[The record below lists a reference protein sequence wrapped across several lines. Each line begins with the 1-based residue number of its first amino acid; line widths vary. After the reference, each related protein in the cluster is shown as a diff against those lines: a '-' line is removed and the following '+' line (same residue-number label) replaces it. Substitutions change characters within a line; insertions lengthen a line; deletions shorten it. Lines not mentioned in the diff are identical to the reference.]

1 MKKIT
6 FLLAAILFAGLSM
19 AQTLAEVVNLSQG
32 EHDGSKITWS
42 AVNGNITIE
51 QLQGCG
57 STTVKPDYI
66 SAPRAYKAHIFKF
79 TCKEGYTIAKV
90 TITYNK
96 KYYGSNF
103 QVGNEVKGDTLVVN
117 NTTLYTATLSNSENG
132 THEFIVTNPNG
143 ESTFAIQNNLSNGE
157 GNTQLRPTEIK
168 IAFIKTATTTP
179 KIDCTNLN
187 FAIVNLN
194 VENQKTLSVVGEN
207 LTENITATLKEG
219 TAFAVAGN
227 LTNTGGDL
235 TISVIATEA
244 GLYSDEL
251 ILKSGATEKVI
262 NITAECAVLNGL
274 GTEKNPYTVAD
285 VIKLKNPGVNAWV
298 VGYIVGS
305 CTSAGK
311 LNASDSNSNS
321 NLVLA
326 DAANETENF
335 IAVQLPNGN
344 DIRALNVKENP
355 TMLGA
360 KVAICGS
367 LESYCTL
374 PGLKSPSNYVILESS
389 STTAVD
395 NVTIN
400 QNITKFF
407 ENGQLIIVKDGVK
420 FNAQGQVIK

>member
-6 FLLAAILFAGLSM
+6 FLLAAILFAGFSM
-19 AQTLAEVVNLSQG
+19 AQTLAEVVNLK
-32 EHDGSKITWS
+32 DGKYADSKITWS
-42 AVNGNITIE
+42 AVNDNITIE
-51 QLQGCG
+51 QLQGSS
-57 STTVKPDYI
+57 STKVNQDYI
-66 SAPRAYKAHIFKF
+66 SAPRAYKAHILKF
-79 TCKEGYTIAKV
+79 TCKEGYTIVKV

-117 NTTLYTATLSNSENG
+117 NTSLYTATLSNSENG
-132 THEFIVTNPNG
+132 THEFVVTNPNG
-143 ESTFAIQNNLSNGE
+143 ESTFAIQNNLANGE

-374 PGLKSPSNYVILESS
+374 PGLKSPTDYKIISNPS
-389 STTAVD
+389 TAVD

>member
-1 MKKIT
+1 
-6 FLLAAILFAGLSM
+6 M
-19 AQTLAEVVNLSQG
+19 AQTLAEVVDLSKG
-32 EHDGSKITWS
+32 IYADSKITWS
-42 AVNGNITIE
+42 AVNDNITIE
-51 QLQGCG
+51 QLQGSS
-57 STTVKPDYI
+57 STKVNQDYI
-66 SAPRAYKAHIFKF
+66 SAPRVYKAHILKF

-90 TITYNK
+90 TI
-96 KYYGSNF
+96 KYTGKYFGSNF

-117 NTTLYTATLSNSENG
+117 NTTLYTATLAPSTATKGG
-132 THEFIVTNPNG
+132 THEFVVTNPNG
-143 ESTFAIQNNLSNGE
+143 ESTFAIQNNLANGE

-187 FAIVNLN
+187 FAVVNLN

-219 TAFAVAGN
+219 TAFAVTGN

-244 GLYSDEL
+244 GSYSDEL

-374 PGLKSPSNYVILESS
+374 PGLKSPSDYEILESS

-395 NVTIN
+395 NVIVN

-420 FNAQGQVIK
+420 FNAQGQVVK